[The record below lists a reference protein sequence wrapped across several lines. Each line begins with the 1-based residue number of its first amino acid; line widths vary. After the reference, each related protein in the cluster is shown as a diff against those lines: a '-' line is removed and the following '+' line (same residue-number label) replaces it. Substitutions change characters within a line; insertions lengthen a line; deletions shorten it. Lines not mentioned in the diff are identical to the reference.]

1 MFKVQKLFL
10 VSFLVSNLFF
20 MANVKADSSVGCGLG
35 SIIFKKN
42 SILSALLRA
51 TTNASFSS
59 QLFGITSGTSGCS
72 QHSIVKKEMLPQYF
86 AEIQL
91 KNIQLDISVGR
102 GDYLIA
108 LAESFD
114 CNNSLQ
120 NVFNSELK
128 KSYGQLFSQM
138 DVQPTEF
145 INKSKNI
152 IMQNEKLKAGCHN
165 VII

>member
-1 MFKVQKLFL
+1 MLKLRSLLFI
-10 VSFLVSNLFF
+10 SFCITQLLIAAPAF
-20 MANVKADSSVGCGLG
+20 ADSSVGCGLG

-86 AEIQL
+86 AEVQL
-91 KNIQLDISVGR
+91 KNIQLDVSRGH
-102 GDYLIA
+102 GDYLVA
-108 LAESFD
+108 LAESFECD
-114 CNNSLQ
+114 QAQQ
-120 NVFNSELK
+120 NFFNSELK
-128 KSYGQLFSQM
+128 KSYVKLFETKTTS
-138 DVQPTEF
+138 PSEF
-145 INKSKNI
+145 ITKSKNLI
-152 IMQNEKLKAGCHN
+152 LSNQKLASHCSN